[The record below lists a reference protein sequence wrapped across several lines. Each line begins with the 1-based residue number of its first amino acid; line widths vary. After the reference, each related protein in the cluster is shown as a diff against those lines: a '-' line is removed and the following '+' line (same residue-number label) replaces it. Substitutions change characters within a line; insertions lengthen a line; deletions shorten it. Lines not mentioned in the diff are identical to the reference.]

1 MADMDNPPDA
11 ADGVELMTYAELGAR
26 RGIGRASAERLARRR
41 KWKRIPG
48 NDGVTKVAV
57 PRDWATLAPGDNP
70 EDIRT
75 RRVDP
80 VPALRAAVEELRHQ
94 LRREG
99 DRADKAEARVERV
112 EGIVR
117 ELQTSLDQATAEAE
131 TLRQAEA
138 ERAGQGRW
146 ARLRAAWRGH

>member
-1 MADMDNPPDA
+1 MADMDNPPDS
-11 ADGVELMTYAELGAR
+11 ADGVELLSYAELGTR

-57 PRDWATLAPGDNP
+57 PRDWATLAPDDPGDV
-70 EDIRT
+70 RA

-99 DRADKAEARVERV
+99 DRADKQEARAE
-112 EGIVR
+112 
-117 ELQTSLDQATAEAE
+117 TAEQRAYAAE
-131 TLRQAEA
+131 QEAAALRADTSA
-138 ERAGQGRW
+138 RLSAGRW
-146 ARLRAAWRGH
+146 ARLRAAWLGG